1 MPNSFW
7 PKFKSPARNFK
18 IQVQINRGWD
28 RKFIAVLITTNMLSE
43 WINILN
49 RFISLDLL
57 LAFCKAEYFFPPVA
71 ADNQIS
77 MHWMVAFWLRDSYPG
92 SPGMPSAWMPGRAC
106 YWPSL
111 ARACWHIC
119 LAWPARSIIGIYR
132 ERIFPLFSSKPIK
145 MFMQY
150 DDVGVL
156 KSWTGQKGKWGLHHL
171 SSEQN
176 YCI

>member
-1 MPNSFW
+1 MW
-7 PKFKSPARNFK
+7 LKSQKKLLKAHVEDLRNF
-18 IQVQINRGWD
+18 NRGWE
-28 RKFIAVLITTNMLSE
+28 RKFIAVQEQFVIWVNQYSE
-43 WINILN
+43 QIYLLGPLACILQSG
-49 RFISLDLL
+49 I
-57 LAFCKAEYFFPPVA
+57 FFSPVA

-77 MHWMVAFWLRDSYPG
+77 MHWMVAFWLRDSFLPRQ
-92 SPGMPSAWMPGRAC
+92 PRHAQC
-106 YWPSL
+106 LDVWPSL
-111 ARACWHIC
+111 LLAQSSQGLLVC

-171 SSEQN
+171 SSKQSH
-176 YCI
+176 CI

>member
-1 MPNSFW
+1 MW
-7 PKFKSPARNFK
+7 LKSQKKLLKAHVEDLRNF
-18 IQVQINRGWD
+18 NRGWE
-28 RKFIAVLITTNMLSE
+28 RKFTAVQDQYVNWVNQYSE
-43 WINILN
+43 QIYLLGPLACILQSG
-49 RFISLDLL
+49 I
-57 LAFCKAEYFFPPVA
+57 FFSPVA

-92 SPGMPSAWMPGRAC
+92 SPGRPSAWMPGLAC

-111 ARACWHIC
+111 ARACWSACC

-171 SSEQN
+171 SSQQSHW
-176 YCI
+176 I